1 MSKAIKTFICSSTIG
16 LTSAVSAGVADCIF
30 HNVAF
35 CQVAFVIAMASIV
48 VTFVSAVI
56 EMSKDLI

>member
-30 HNVAF
+30 HNTAF
-35 CQVAFVIAMASIV
+35 CQAAFVIAMVSVIV
-48 VTFVSAVI
+48 IFVSAVVEI
-56 EMSKDLI
+56 SKDLV